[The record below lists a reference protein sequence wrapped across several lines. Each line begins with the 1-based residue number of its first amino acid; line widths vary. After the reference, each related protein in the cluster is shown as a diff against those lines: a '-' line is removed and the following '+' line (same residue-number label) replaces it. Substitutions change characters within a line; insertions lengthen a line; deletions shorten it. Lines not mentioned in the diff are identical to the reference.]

1 MLQQD
6 LELALTCAMH
16 FEPAAAGQRGEYPMP
31 EGAAEDLVAAHARS
45 LQRAVAGEFARE
57 TRRTPFATPAG
68 VGTLAA
74 TILRQFG
81 EDLLNDLLMIAER
94 LPARAR
100 TPWAMVRLAEA
111 LMDAADALEEAAP
124 PAMRQ
129 SVASTLQI
137 CRVDLEWRCRT
148 ALGLPSPTGG
158 AEEDLFDRG
167 GIW

>member
-1 MLQQD
+1 
-6 LELALTCAMH
+6 MH
-16 FEPAAAGQRGEYPMP
+16 FEPTAAGQRGEYPMP
-31 EGAAEDLVAAHARS
+31 EEAAEDLVSAHARS
-45 LQRAVAGEFARE
+45 LQRAVAGEFERQA
-57 TRRTPFATPAG
+57 RRTPFASPGRVAG
-68 VGTLAA
+68 VAA
-74 TILRQFG
+74 SLLREFG
-81 EDLLNDLLMIAER
+81 EDLLNDLLMMAER
-94 LPARAR
+94 LPASDR

-137 CRVDLEWRCRT
+137 CRVDLEWRCRA